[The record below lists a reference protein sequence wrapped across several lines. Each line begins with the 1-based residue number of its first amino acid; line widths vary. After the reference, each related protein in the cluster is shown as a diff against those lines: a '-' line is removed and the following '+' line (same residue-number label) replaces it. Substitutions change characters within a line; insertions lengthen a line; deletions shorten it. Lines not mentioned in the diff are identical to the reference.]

1 MNFRETLRSVR
12 PLALLPAALL
22 LLSIASSRTVS
33 ASAAEGEESLMNCSD
48 RSTTNNETGWEHYF
62 FHLNPGYCYQPSPN
76 ARHSAYRW
84 DYCGMGQ
91 TTWSHY
97 PCD

>member
-62 FHLNPGYCYQPSPN
+62 HLNPGYCYQPSPN